1 MNPESKDLLK
11 RDLFVIGLKLK
22 WQEKVLPSAEDFGDC
37 CHQAR
42 AAEEQERQLN
52 KIHQTH
58 STDHL
63 RSLEQA
69 DKQ

>member
-1 MNPESKDLLK
+1 MDPESKDPLK

-22 WQEKVLPSAEDFGDC
+22 WQEKVLPSEEDFGDC
-37 CHQAR
+37 FHQAR

-52 KIHQTH
+52 ETHQIR
-58 STDHL
+58 SADHL